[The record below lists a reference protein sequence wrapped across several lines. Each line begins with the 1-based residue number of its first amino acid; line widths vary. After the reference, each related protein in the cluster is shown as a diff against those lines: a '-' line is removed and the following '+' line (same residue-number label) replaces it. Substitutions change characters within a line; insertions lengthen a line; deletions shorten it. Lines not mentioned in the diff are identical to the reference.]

1 MIKIINKIVNKI
13 NNKLCSVRQ
22 QRKIFQETQ
31 IGDLLWCK
39 MPLPKKQLK
48 QIEDS
53 HRIRPYLVVKKG
65 PNFLLCYQSTT
76 KNRKE
81 MNNYQK
87 YLINGKKYGKKRD
100 SCIDLTKVE
109 KIPIKNIQSPYIK
122 LNQIDIKKIEK
133 RIWISQCRGNSDLI
147 RFNEPIYIEN
157 GDVVLKDEKT
167 YYIYSGD
174 NVNIYGFKI
183 QKRNKD
189 KQELETIKINRKT
202 YYTNFKEFKTINRND
217 IFDVVNMANEDEIVE
232 IFNRKSAKR
241 LKNAENINK
250 ALTKNRNEYEI
261 GSTFQYGN
269 STVMYLYC
277 KNEKYYGIDLLWYR
291 IKPRVFEIKEI
302 EKRSLVGMKSLEEI
316 NKILEFFMEKNMPYS
331 KIEKVYKQI
340 RNLLYSSVA

>member
-1 MIKIINKIVNKI
+1 MINQIINKI
-13 NNKLCSVRQ
+13 NNKLCVLGQ
-22 QRKIFQETQ
+22 QRKIFQETK

-48 QIEDS
+48 QIEES
-53 HRIRPYLVVKKG
+53 HRVRPYLVVEKG
-65 PNFLLCYQSTT
+65 QNFLLCYQSTT

-87 YLINGKKYGKKRD
+87 YLINGKKYRKKKN
-100 SCIDLTKVE
+100 SWIDLTKVE
-109 KIPIKNIQSPYIK
+109 KISIKDIQSPYIK

-147 RFNEPIYIEN
+147 RFNEPIYIEI
-157 GDVVLKDEKT
+157 GDVVVKDEKT
-167 YYIYSGD
+167 YYIYSED
-174 NVNIYGFKI
+174 NVNIYGFEI

-189 KQELETIKINRKT
+189 KQELETIKINKKT

-217 IFDVVNMANEDEIVE
+217 IFDVINMANEDEIVE
-232 IFNRKSAKR
+232 IFNKKSAKK
-241 LKNAENINK
+241 LKNNENINK
-250 ALTKNRNEYEI
+250 TLSKDRNEFEI

-269 STVMYLYC
+269 STVMYLYSD
-277 KNEKYYGIDLLWYR
+277 NEKYYGIDLLWYR
-291 IKPRVFEIKEI
+291 IKQRVLEIKEI

-316 NKILEFFMEKNMPYS
+316 NKILEFFVEKNMQYS
-331 KIEKVYKQI
+331 KIKKVYQQI

>member
-1 MIKIINKIVNKI
+1 MKMINQIINKI
-13 NNKLCSVRQ
+13 NNKLCILGQ

-48 QIEDS
+48 QIEES
-53 HRIRPYLVVKKG
+53 HRIRPYLVVEKG

-87 YLINGKKYGKKRD
+87 YLINGKKYRKKKN
-100 SCIDLTKVE
+100 SWLDLTKVE
-109 KIPIKNIQSPYIK
+109 KISIKNIQSPYIK

-147 RFNEPIYIEN
+147 RFNEPIYIEI
-157 GDVVLKDEKT
+157 GDVVVKAEKT
-167 YYIYSGD
+167 FYIYSED
-174 NVNIYGFKI
+174 NVNIYGFEI
-183 QKRNKD
+183 QKRNKN
-189 KQELETIKINRKT
+189 KQEFETIKINKKT

-232 IFNRKSAKR
+232 IFNKKSAKR
-241 LKNAENINK
+241 LKNNEKPNK
-250 ALTKNRNEYEI
+250 TLSKNRNEFEI
-261 GSTFQYGN
+261 GTTFQYGN
-269 STVMYLYC
+269 STVMYLYSD
-277 KNEKYYGIDLLWYR
+277 NEKYYGVDLLWYR

-316 NKILEFFMEKNMPYS
+316 NKILEFFVEKNMQYS
-331 KIEKVYKQI
+331 KIKRVYQQI

>member
-1 MIKIINKIVNKI
+1 MKMINQIINKI
-13 NNKLCSVRQ
+13 NNKLCILGQ

-48 QIEDS
+48 QIEES
-53 HRIRPYLVVKKG
+53 HRIRPYLVVEKG

-87 YLINGKKYGKKRD
+87 YLINGKKYRKKKN
-100 SCIDLTKVE
+100 SWLDLTKVE
-109 KIPIKNIQSPYIK
+109 KISIKNIQSPYIK

-147 RFNEPIYIEN
+147 RFNEPIYIEI
-157 GDVVLKDEKT
+157 GDVVVKAEKT
-167 YYIYSGD
+167 FYIYSED
-174 NVNIYGFKI
+174 NVNIYGFEI
-183 QKRNKD
+183 QKRNKN
-189 KQELETIKINRKT
+189 KQEFETIKINKKT

-232 IFNRKSAKR
+232 IFNKKSAKR
-241 LKNAENINK
+241 LKNNEKPNK
-250 ALTKNRNEYEI
+250 TLSKNRNEFEI
-261 GSTFQYGN
+261 GTTFQYGN
-269 STVMYLYC
+269 STVMYLYSD
-277 KNEKYYGIDLLWYR
+277 NEKYYGVDLLWYR

-316 NKILEFFMEKNMPYS
+316 NKILEFFVEKICNIV
-331 KIEKVYKQI
+331 K
-340 RNLLYSSVA
+340 

>member
-1 MIKIINKIVNKI
+1 MKMINQIINKI
-13 NNKLCSVRQ
+13 NNKLCILGQ

-31 IGDLLWCK
+31 IGDLLWCQ

-48 QIEDS
+48 QIEES
-53 HRIRPYLVVKKG
+53 HRIRPYLVVEKG

-87 YLINGKKYGKKRD
+87 YLINGKKYRKKKN
-100 SCIDLTKVE
+100 SWLDLTKVE
-109 KIPIKNIQSPYIK
+109 KISIKNIQSPYIK

-147 RFNEPIYIEN
+147 RFNEPIYIEI
-157 GDVVLKDEKT
+157 GDVVVKAEKT
-167 YYIYSGD
+167 FYIYSED
-174 NVNIYGFKI
+174 NVNIYGFEI
-183 QKRNKD
+183 QKRNKN
-189 KQELETIKINRKT
+189 KQEFETIKINKKT

-232 IFNRKSAKR
+232 IFNKKSAKR
-241 LKNAENINK
+241 LKNNEKPNK
-250 ALTKNRNEYEI
+250 TLSKNGNEFEI
-261 GSTFQYGN
+261 GTTFQYGN
-269 STVMYLYC
+269 STVMYLYSD
-277 KNEKYYGIDLLWYR
+277 NEKYYGVDLLWYR

-316 NKILEFFMEKNMPYS
+316 NKILEFFVEKNMQYS
-331 KIEKVYKQI
+331 KIKRVYQQI

>member
-1 MIKIINKIVNKI
+1 MKMINQIINKI
-13 NNKLCSVRQ
+13 NNKLCILGQ

-48 QIEDS
+48 QIEES
-53 HRIRPYLVVKKG
+53 HRIRPYLVVEKG
-65 PNFLLCYQSTT
+65 PNFLMCDQSIT

-81 MNNYQK
+81 INNYKK
-87 YLINGKKYGKKRD
+87 YLINGKKYRKKKN
-100 SCIDLTKVE
+100 SWLDLTKVE
-109 KIPIKNIQSPYIK
+109 KISIKNIQSPYIK

-147 RFNEPIYIEN
+147 RFNEPIYIEI
-157 GDVVLKDEKT
+157 GDVVVKAEKT
-167 YYIYSGD
+167 FYIYSED
-174 NVNIYGFKI
+174 NVNIYGFEI
-183 QKRNKD
+183 QKRNKN
-189 KQELETIKINRKT
+189 KQEFETIKINKKT

-232 IFNRKSAKR
+232 IFNKKSAKR
-241 LKNAENINK
+241 LKNNEKPNK
-250 ALTKNRNEYEI
+250 TLSKNRNEFEI
-261 GSTFQYGN
+261 GTTFQYGN
-269 STVMYLYC
+269 STVMYLYSD
-277 KNEKYYGIDLLWYR
+277 NEKYYGVDLLWYR

-316 NKILEFFMEKNMPYS
+316 NKILEFFVEKNMQYS
-331 KIEKVYKQI
+331 KIKRVYQQI